1 MIVSNRVEIA
11 VNKVLNG
18 YMSNFDFIIE
28 FSDINS
34 IELYNLLLT
43 EMKYL
48 YQAAFMLHSLDY
60 AYDKDGNV
68 VDILETLEP
77 YYPIHIES
85 LKMIIDHFENQI
97 STDTLNIPNAETE
110 IDIDSS
116 LTEKIIFLHNL
127 GVIEFLRKSPPF
139 NTSTNK
145 LAKIIGAI
153 TGGRVTTIQPMLN
166 PIINDQVDQ
175 SKNPLKSNIPV
186 EKVRQMLVYLGY
198 KND

>member
-1 MIVSNRVEIA
+1 
-11 VNKVLNG
+11 
-18 YMSNFDFIIE
+18 
-28 FSDINS
+28 
-34 IELYNLLLT
+34 
-43 EMKYL
+43 MKYL